1 MKEYNC
7 ECCKFKSNDKTKYD
21 RHIQT
26 KKHLECIQMYPKM
39 YPNVSTMYPNVS
51 KKNELSSQKLF
62 ECKYCGKSYKYSQGL
77 SKHIKYTCKKN
88 EDEDMKELVK
98 LMNEKIEEQNKMIKT
113 MQSDQKKLKQEL
125 ETRDKKITK
134 LSKKLQINANNNNI
148 ITNNYNNIQLLSYKD
163 TDISHLTQNDF
174 INSLKRQ
181 NNCVKLL
188 TEKIHYNPQKPENM
202 NIYIS
207 NLKNKYVMVYENDKW
222 QLKDY
227 FENIY
232 EHKEFLLEEWID
244 REKDNYP
251 ELRDKFEK
259 YLNNKENDNILNTIK
274 EDIKLMMYNNRENVK
289 QKLINN

>member
-1 MKEYNC
+1 
-7 ECCKFKSNDKTKYD
+7 
-21 RHIQT
+21 
-26 KKHLECIQMYPKM
+26 
-39 YPNVSTMYPNVS
+39 
-51 KKNELSSQKLF
+51 
-62 ECKYCGKSYKYSQGL
+62 
-77 SKHIKYTCKKN
+77 
-88 EDEDMKELVK
+88 
-98 LMNEKIEEQNKMIKT
+98 
-113 MQSDQKKLKQEL
+113 
-125 ETRDKKITK
+125 
-134 LSKKLQINANNNNI
+134 
-148 ITNNYNNIQLLSYKD
+148 
-163 TDISHLTQNDF
+163 
-174 INSLKRQ
+174 
-181 NNCVKLL
+181 
-188 TEKIHYNPQKPENM
+188 M

>member
-1 MKEYNC
+1 MKEYKC
-7 ECCKFKSNDKTKYD
+7 ECCSFFTNNKTKYE

-39 YPNVSTMYPNVS
+39 YPNVSPMYPNVS
-51 KKNELSSQKLF
+51 TENELSSEKKF
-62 ECKYCGKSYKYSQGL
+62 ECKYCGKAYKYSQGL

-88 EDEDMKELVK
+88 EDEDLKELVK
-98 LMNEKIEEQNKMIKT
+98 LMNEKIDEQNKMIKT

-174 INSLKRQ
+174 ISSIKRQ

-207 NLKNKYVMVYENDKW
+207 NLKNKYVMVYENEKW

-232 EHKEFLLEEWID
+232 EHKEFLLEEWIH